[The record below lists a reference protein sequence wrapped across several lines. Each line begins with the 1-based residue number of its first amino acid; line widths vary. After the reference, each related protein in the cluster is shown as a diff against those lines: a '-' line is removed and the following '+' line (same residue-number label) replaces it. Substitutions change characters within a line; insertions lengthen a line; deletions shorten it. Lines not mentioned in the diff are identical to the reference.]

1 MIHRHLKHSSLILS
15 ALIILAGCNM
25 PAAAWL
31 PDLPGLSSEP
41 ASTALPNS
49 PIIASMPPVQETL
62 VTFTVQPPPGSP
74 EGEPIFLTL
83 LDEVTGLALNAQPV
97 PLQGGEEPG
106 SEGGEPTHTIT
117 LPFAIGSVVKYRYE
131 RGAEA
136 LRAAE
141 LLSDGS
147 AVRYRLYHV
156 TGPASVQDVVS
167 RWIDTEYA
175 QPTGRIQGQ
184 AVDAQDNRP
193 IPNLLVAAGGAQTI
207 TASDGSFMLEGLP
220 PGVHNL
226 VGYSLDGAYE
236 VFQQGARVADGST
249 TPTPISLKKADFIN
263 VVFAVKPPSGTLPIV
278 PLRMGG
284 NLSQLGLAFADL
296 AGGMS
301 GVAVNMPTLAP
312 LPDGRYTIT
321 VALPVGADIR
331 YKYTLGDGF
340 WNAERLESGAMR
352 VRQLIV
358 PNQTILIEDTID
370 TWFSSS
376 TAAVTF
382 DLSVPEDTPA
392 GDFVS
397 IQFNPLFGWTEP
409 IPMWKLGNNRW
420 AYVLYSPLN
429 LPGNVSYRYCRNG
442 QCGSADDAETPGAYG
457 RGRPLNITEEPQTI
471 HDEVTA
477 WAYWSGG
484 ESAGLPPVED
494 VQPRSEN
501 FWAATGLR
509 AEFHPSWDILM
520 PAAFENIH
528 AHGANR
534 VVLAPT
540 WTYGRKTPG
549 NQLPILAP
557 LPGSDPAWA
566 ELLRMAEQAKAQG
579 LSPIIYPTPKFWTP
593 SAEWWLSAPRGES
606 WWQVWFEQYRSFAL
620 HHADLAAQSES
631 QALILGGEW
640 LRPALP
646 GGSLPD
652 GSPSD
657 LPTDAE
663 TRWRDLISEARARF
677 PGKVGWALSYQDALA
692 PPVFLDQIDLIYL
705 ELPTSQGGAYDAAL
719 GQGLESWLDNTL
731 LALQVLENKPL
742 ALAADCPGDPNLQ
755 AQVDCYQTLLTQVNN
770 RAWLSGL
777 VAGGYYPP
785 AALRDASASV
795 HGKPAEELLGLWY
808 PELTR

>member
-1 MIHRHLKHSSLILS
+1 MIHRRLKHSSLILS
-15 ALIILAGCNM
+15 AIIFLAGCNM

-31 PDLPGLSSEP
+31 PDLPGLSAAP
-41 ASTALPNS
+41 AVTATPGS
-49 PIIASMPPVQETL
+49 PIISSVPPAQETL
-62 VTFTVQPPPGSP
+62 VTFTVQPPPGAP
-74 EGEPIFLTL
+74 EDEPIFLTL
-83 LDEVTGLALNAQPV
+83 LDEVTGLALNTQPV
-97 PLQGGEEPG
+97 PMQRSEEP
-106 SEGGEPTHTIT
+106 SPDGEPTHTIT
-117 LPFAIGSVVKYRYE
+117 LPFAIGSAVKYRYE

-156 TGPASVQDVVS
+156 TGPASVQDVIS
-167 RWIDTEYA
+167 RWMDTEYA
-175 QPTGRIQGQ
+175 LPTGRIQGQ

-193 IPNLLVAAGGAQTI
+193 IPNLLVTAGGAQTI

-226 VGYSLDGAYE
+226 VGYAMDGAYE

-249 TPTPISLKKADFIN
+249 TPTPISLKQAAFIN
-263 VVFAVKPPSGTLPIV
+263 VVFAVKPPDGTPPVV
-278 PLRMGG
+278 PLRMAG
-284 NLSQLGLAFADL
+284 NLSQLGAAFADL

-301 GVAVNMPTLAP
+301 GVAVNMPALAP

-321 VALPVGADIR
+321 VALPAGADIR

-340 WNAERLESGAMR
+340 WNAERMGSGAWN

-358 PNQTILIEDTID
+358 PEQTVLIEDTID
-370 TWFSSS
+370 AWFSGS

-442 QCGSADDAETPGAYG
+442 QCGAADDAQTPGAYG
-457 RGRPLNITEEPQTI
+457 KGHPLIIDEEPQTI
-471 HDEVTA
+471 HDEVAA
-477 WAYWSGG
+477 WADWSGG
-484 ESAGLPPVED
+484 ASAALPPVEN
-494 VQPRSEN
+494 VAPRSAN

-509 AEFHPSWDILM
+509 AEYHPSWDSLM
-520 PAAFENIH
+520 PAAFENIR
-528 AHGANR
+528 AHGANHA
-534 VVLAPT
+534 VLAPT
-540 WTYGRKTPG
+540 WTYGRRAPG

-557 LPGSDPAWA
+557 LPGQDPSWA
-566 ELLRMAEQAKAQG
+566 EALRMAEQAQAQE
-579 LSPIIYPTPKFWTP
+579 LIPIIYPAPRFWTP
-593 SAEWWLSAPRGES
+593 TADWWLNAPRSES
-606 WWQVWFEQYRSFAL
+606 WWQVWFEQYRGFAL
-620 HHADLAAQSES
+620 HFADLAARSKAQT
-631 QALILGGEW
+631 LILGGEW

-652 GSPSD
+652 GAPSD
-657 LPTDAE
+657 LPADAE
-663 TRWRDLISEARARF
+663 ARWRDLLNAARARF
-677 PGKVGWALSYQDALA
+677 AGQIGWALSYQDVLA

-705 ELPTSQGGAYDAAL
+705 ELPVAADGAYEAAL
-719 GQGLESWLDNTL
+719 GQGLEGWLDNTL
-731 LALQVLENKPL
+731 LTFQVLENKPL
-742 ALAADCPGDPNLQ
+742 VLAADCPADPDLQ
-755 AQVDCYQTLLTQVNN
+755 AQVDCYQNLLTQVNS

-777 VAGGYYPP
+777 TATGYYPP
-785 AALRDASASV
+785 VALRDASASV